1 MRKKFVVRLTEEE
14 RRQLEGLVMQVIS
27 ELDEII
33 GGEGGRTVSQRQL
46 HRCRAKL
53 VLLAHYLRTARPGAQ
68 ISGAEVLLL
77 VCQALRLLQAWVK
90 KSD

>member
-1 MRKKFVVRLTEEE
+1 
-14 RRQLEGLVMQVIS
+14 MQVIS

-53 VLLAHYLRTARPGAQ
+53 VLLAHCLRTARPGAQ
-68 ISGAEVLLL
+68 ISGAKVLLL